1 MSTHTIETVFA
12 PQTPP
17 PAAAAASTPVGAGP
31 SHTQLPDVV
40 SGGNPLAAAANGLLN
55 LIPQI
60 RTMATHPDPAAFQQ
74 YLLGRMRAFE
84 QQAGAAGVGHE
95 TVIGA
100 RYCLCTVI
108 DEACAQTPWGGAGV
122 WPRHSLLVALHNETW
137 GGEKFFQLLA
147 KLVQTPQQHIDLI
160 ELMYYSLLLGFQ
172 GRYHVIEN
180 GASQLET
187 LKARLLQVIETTRG
201 ERSGALSSRWQG
213 VQRPATPPWTLVP
226 LWGAAALA
234 LLLGF
239 LLFLWFSYRLGTTS
253 DAAYAAINGVRIARL
268 APVEAPAP
276 AAPRLRQF
284 LEPEVRDGLVDVRDE
299 ADRSTVVLRG
309 DGLFDAGATTVK
321 PRYAD
326 VLARVAVALDGVPG
340 RVLVQGYTDN
350 VPIRTARFP
359 SNWQL
364 SQARASVVAEMLQNS
379 LRMPERVRAEGHGE
393 ADPIASNAS
402 AEGRARNRRVEI
414 LLLPAPAAHAAQP
427 HAAPRN

>member
-1 MSTHTIETVFA
+1 MSTHSIESLFA

-17 PAAAAASTPVGAGP
+17 LAAGPAPAGAGP

-60 RTMATHPDPAAFQQ
+60 RTMATHPDPGAFQH
-74 YLLGRMRAFE
+74 YLLGRVRTFE
-84 QQAGAAGVGHE
+84 QEAGAAGVNHE

-100 RYCLCTVI
+100 RYCLCTLI

-147 KLVQTPQQHIDLI
+147 KLVQAPQQHIDLI
-160 ELMYYSLLLGFQ
+160 ELMYYGLLLGFQ

-201 ERSGALSSRWQG
+201 ERSGMLSPHWQG
-213 VQRPATPPWTLVP
+213 VQRPASPPWTLVP
-226 LWGAAALA
+226 LWVAAALA

-239 LLFLWFSYRLGTTS
+239 VLFLWFSYRLGTAS
-253 DAAYAAINGVRIARL
+253 DAAYAAVNGLRMARL
-268 APVEAPAP
+268 PAAEAPAP
-276 AAPRLRQF
+276 TAPRLRQF
-284 LEPEVRDGLVDVRDE
+284 LEPEVRDGLVDVRDD
-299 ADRSTVVLRG
+299 ADRSTIVLRG
-309 DGLFDAGATTVK
+309 DGLFEAGATTVK
-321 PRYAD
+321 PRY
-326 VLARVAVALDGVPG
+326 VEVIGRVAVALDAAPG
-340 RVLVQGYTDN
+340 RVLVRGYTDN

-364 SQARASVVAEMLQNS
+364 SQARATVVADMLQAN
-379 LRMPERVRAEGHGE
+379 LRTPERVRAEGHGE
-393 ADPIASNAS
+393 ADPIASNGAP
-402 AEGRARNRRVEI
+402 EGRARNRRVEI
-414 LLLPAPAAHAAQP
+414 LLLAAPAARTSQP
-427 HAAPRN
+427 QAAPRN

>member
-1 MSTHTIETVFA
+1 MATHTIESLFA
-12 PQTPP
+12 PQTSP
-17 PAAAAASTPVGAGP
+17 PAAALAPAGAG
-31 SHTQLPDVV
+31 SSQTQLPDVV
-40 SGGNPLAAAANGLLN
+40 TGGNPLAAAANGLLN

-60 RTMATHPDPAAFQQ
+60 RAMATHPDPGAFQQ
-74 YLLGRMRAFE
+74 YLLGRVRSFE
-84 QQAGAAGVGHE
+84 QEAGAAGVSHE

-108 DEACAQTPWGGAGV
+108 DEACAQTPWGGGGV

-160 ELMYYSLLLGFQ
+160 ELMYYGLLLGFQ

-201 ERSGALSSRWQG
+201 ERSGVLSPRWQG

-226 LWGAAALA
+226 LWAAAALA
-234 LLLGF
+234 VLLGF
-239 LLFLWFSYRLGTTS
+239 LLFLWFSYRLGSTS
-253 DAAYAAINGVRIARL
+253 DAAYAAINGLRVARL
-268 APVEAPAP
+268 PAAEAPAAP
-276 AAPRLRQF
+276 APPRLRQF

-299 ADRSTVVLRG
+299 ADRSIVVLRG
-309 DGLFDAGATTVK
+309 DGLFDAGATAVK
-321 PRYAD
+321 PRYVD
-326 VLARVAVALDGVPG
+326 VLARVAAALDAAPG
-340 RVLVQGYTDN
+340 RVLVRGYTDN
-350 VPIRTARFP
+350 IPIRTARFP

-364 SQARASVVAEMLQNS
+364 SQARAAMVAEMLQNS
-379 LRMPERVRAEGHGE
+379 MRTPERVHAEGHGE
-393 ADPIASNAS
+393 ADPIAANAT

-414 LLLPAPAAHAAQP
+414 LLLPAPAARTAQP
-427 HAAPRN
+427 QAAPRN